1 MAKKETPAQDV
12 NLLGKLFPTF
22 ANFLSPK
29 VGKRSGSKTF
39 TGKAK
44 PVKPHLPMINL
55 LPPRL
60 ELEKMRRSTRRGFMF
75 TALGILVTVGL
86 LWLAQATVIGVA
98 ESSLASAKE
107 QVATAKSNL
116 DKYSEIKAYFKT
128 IQERKDILGQKIGAK
143 IDYEFVLSTLN
154 NSIPNGGTLSQIDV
168 KTLSIVEGAENDPSV
183 LIASCGPVTDPF
195 SVESQ
200 AQPLACMTFTGSVST
215 REDVTSIASSLKASN
230 LFSNV
235 SVVQAAA
242 GSASSGV
249 TFTGTAII
257 TSNALI
263 GVAGSQQSTSN
274 NESNTTEEAKPS
286 DTNPTS
292 TPAPSQGSSSTST
305 PKPSTS
311 SVPVPSSSPKPTME
325 EGL

>member
-1 MAKKETPAQDV
+1 MAKKEKPVQDV

-29 VGKRSGSKTF
+29 VGKRGGAKTF

-60 ELEKMRRSTRRGFMF
+60 ELEKMRRSTRRGFLF
-75 TALGILVTVGL
+75 TGLGILVTVGL
-86 LWLAQATVIGVA
+86 LWVAQSTVIGVA
-98 ESSLASAKE
+98 QSSLDSAKE

-116 DKYSEIKAYFKT
+116 DKYSEIKAYFQT
-128 IQERKDILGQKIGAK
+128 IQERKDILGQKVGAK
-143 IDYEFVLSTLN
+143 IDYEFVFTTLT
-154 NSIPNGGTLSQIDV
+154 NSVPNGGTLSQIDV
-168 KTLSIVEGAENDPSV
+168 KTLSVVEGAENDPSV

-195 SVESQ
+195 AVESQ
-200 AQPLACMTFTGSVST
+200 AQPLACMTFTGTVPT
-215 REDVTSIASSLKASN
+215 REDVTSIASSLKASK

-263 GVAGSQQSTSN
+263 GVASSTVQP
-274 NESNTTEEAKPS
+274 ESNVESSQETNTTQATPTPS
-286 DTNPTS
+286 TAPT
-292 TPAPSQGSSSTST
+292 AT
-305 PKPSTS
+305 PKPSSS
-311 SVPVPSSSPKPTME
+311 SVPVPTSSPRPTME

>member
-1 MAKKETPAQDV
+1 MAKKEKPVQDV

-29 VGKRSGSKTF
+29 VGKRGGAKTF

-86 LWLAQATVIGVA
+86 LWVAQSTVIGVA
-98 ESSLASAKE
+98 QSSLDSAKE

-128 IQERKDILGQKIGAK
+128 IQERKDVLGQKVGAK
-143 IDYEFVLSTLN
+143 IDYEFVFSTLT
-154 NSIPNGGTLSQIDV
+154 NSVPNGGTLSQIDV
-168 KTLSIVEGAENDPSV
+168 KTLSVVEGAENDPSV

-195 SVESQ
+195 AVESQ
-200 AQPLACMTFTGSVST
+200 AQPLACMTFTGTVPT
-215 REDVTSIASSLKASN
+215 REDVTSIASSLKASK

-242 GSASSGV
+242 GSANSGV

-257 TSNALI
+257 TSNALV
-263 GVAGSQQSTSN
+263 GVASNPQPETNVETVEETNQQSTP
-274 NESNTTEEAKPS
+274 TPTPS
-286 DTNPTS
+286 VS
-292 TPAPSQGSSSTST
+292 
-305 PKPSTS
+305 PSTS
-311 SVPVPSSSPKPTME
+311 PQPSSSSIPVPSSSPRPTMQ